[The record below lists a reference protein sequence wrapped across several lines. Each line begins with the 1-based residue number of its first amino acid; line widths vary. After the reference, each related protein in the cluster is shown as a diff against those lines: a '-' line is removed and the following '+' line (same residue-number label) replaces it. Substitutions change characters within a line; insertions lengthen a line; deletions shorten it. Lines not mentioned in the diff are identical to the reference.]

1 MSSIYIIMQ
10 LLRNVCS
17 RSKYSMLGGEKKRE
31 KQGFVLNFP
40 DKDNEI

>member
-1 MSSIYIIMQ
+1 MSAADQNIQ
-10 LLRNVCS
+10 CW
-17 RSKYSMLGGEKKRE
+17 GGKKKRE